1 MKEQLTSLAKEK
13 GFESKVSIIPFFG
26 TAKDGKAKLVSVDE
40 DLIYYLWLCELQKW
54 MMDKHYIHID
64 TETELSCES
73 EMDTYFDII
82 RFTGNVAY
90 CEKIKSLNEP
100 FTNHDEGFVTALF
113 EALKLIK

>member
-1 MKEQLTSLAKEK
+1 
-13 GFESKVSIIPFFG
+13 
-26 TAKDGKAKLVSVDE
+26 
-40 DLIYYLWLCELQKW
+40 
-54 MMDKHYIHID
+54 
-64 TETELSCES
+64 LSCES